1 MIKEM
6 KKMKNL
12 KALIKSLENT
22 AKTKWAI
29 KEDMADMYQED
40 AADTAAVLTHI
51 LGGKF
56 DRAENKLSDMDSLP
70 RDNAIMAVATDKGAD
85 WVADNLG
92 WNVRDDYQVDFPILN
107 LK

>member
-1 MIKEM
+1 
-6 KKMKNL
+6 MKNL

-56 DRAENKLSDMDSLP
+56 DRAENKLSDMDTLP
-70 RDNAIMAVATDKGAD
+70 RDNAVLAIIEDKGND
-85 WVADNLG
+85 WAKANVG
-92 WNVRDDYQVDFPILN
+92 WSFN
-107 LK
+107 